1 MKIGC
6 CAYSYRQYLL
16 SGEMNLEDFI
26 DTAVELGIDG
36 VELTSYY
43 FLKTDTNYLNSIKR
57 YCFESGIDISGAAVG
72 SKLTLA
78 DTKEREDQTTMIKEW
93 LNYAMILGAPELRVF
108 AGVTPDGHTDEQAF
122 EWAVASLKECVPHAE
137 KHGVIMALENHG
149 GITRTSKQVI
159 QLIEAVDSEW
169 LRVNLDTGNY
179 GLDPDVNPYEGMRR
193 VAHLSVTAHH
203 KVSMKTPKGQELV
216 DINKVVQVLNDAGYR
231 GYLNIEFEEDQDPK
245 LGVPKVVEEMKTALD
260 QIN

>member
-26 DTAVELGIDG
+26 DTAVELGTDG

-43 FLKTDTNYLNSIKR
+43 FPKTDTNYLNSIKR

-93 LNYAMILGAPELRVF
+93 LSIIILSVSLVLNILIILLLRVI
-108 AGVTPDGHTDEQAF
+108 V
-122 EWAVASLKECVPHAE
+122 LKV
-137 KHGVIMALENHG
+137 
-149 GITRTSKQVI
+149 
-159 QLIEAVDSEW
+159 
-169 LRVNLDTGNY
+169 
-179 GLDPDVNPYEGMRR
+179 
-193 VAHLSVTAHH
+193 
-203 KVSMKTPKGQELV
+203 
-216 DINKVVQVLNDAGYR
+216 INKFR
-231 GYLNIEFEEDQDPK
+231 
-245 LGVPKVVEEMKTALD
+245 
-260 QIN
+260 